1 MARANLP
8 KAAATP
14 VLLAAAHH
22 NCWCITAAR
31 ACAEAGPGAKD
42 PTRPCNDAEV
52 ARALACPCLDDLKA
66 GPCSERFVE
75 SFTCFLKHKHEEPGT
90 FCYPVFEKLHACVNE
105 HRKHF
110 KEVFAS

>member
-1 MARANLP
+1 MRQDAPTCCDTSAACKQRCTAIAGVSQQLMHVQRRARAR
-8 KAAATP
+8 KIQAGHATT
-14 VLLAAAHH
+14 LR
-22 NCWCITAAR
+22 WR
-31 ACAEAGPGAKD
+31 G
-42 PTRPCNDAEV
+42 
-52 ARALACPCLDDLKA
+52 ALACPCLDDLKA

-90 FCYPVFEKLHACVNE
+90 YCYPVFEKLHACVNE